1 MSSVG
6 QMVDEE
12 AVLEC
17 GDQERLGEMR
27 RSGLDLVSETLHVD
41 VQGREGT
48 GHECS
53 FYCRCWTD
61 E

>member
-6 QMVDEE
+6 QMVDEQ
-12 AVLEC
+12 AILEY
-17 GDQERLGEMR
+17 GDQGRLGEVR
-27 RSGLDLVSETLHVD
+27 RSGLDLVSKTLHDD
-41 VQGREGT
+41 VKGSEGT
-48 GHECS
+48 GHGCS

>member
-12 AVLEC
+12 VIGEC
-17 GDQERLGEMR
+17 GDQGRLGER
-27 RSGLDLVSETLHVD
+27 RSGLKLVSETFHDD

>member
-12 AVLEC
+12 VVREC
-17 GDQERLGEMR
+17 GDQERLGEVR
-27 RSGLDLVSETLHVD
+27 LYGLELVSETLPVD

>member
-12 AVLEC
+12 VVWEC
-17 GDQERLGEMR
+17 RDRGILGEVR
-27 RSGLDLVSETLHVD
+27 RSGIELVSETLQVD
-41 VQGREGT
+41 VKGKEDA
-48 GHECS
+48 GHECT
-53 FYCRCWTD
+53 FCCECWTD

>member
-12 AVLEC
+12 VISEY
-17 GDQERLGEMR
+17 GDRGRLGEVR
-27 RSGLDLVSETLHVD
+27 RSGLELVSETLHVD
-41 VQGREGT
+41 VKGREGT

-53 FYCRCWTD
+53 FYCRCWID

>member
-1 MSSVG
+1 MSNVG

-12 AVLEC
+12 AILEC
-17 GDQERLGEMR
+17 GGLGRLGEIR
-27 RSGLDLVSETLHVD
+27 RSELELVSETLHDD

-61 E
+61 G

>member
-12 AVLEC
+12 VVLEC
-17 GDQERLGEMR
+17 GDQGRLGER
-27 RSGLDLVSETLHVD
+27 RSGLDLVSETLSVD

>member
-12 AVLEC
+12 IIGEC
-17 GDQERLGEMR
+17 GDLR
-27 RSGLDLVSETLHVD
+27 RSGEVRGSGLELVSETIHVE
-41 VQGREGT
+41 VKGREGT

>member
-12 AVLEC
+12 VVSEC
-17 GDQERLGEMR
+17 RDRGRLGEIR
-27 RSGLDLVSETLHVD
+27 RSGLDLVSETLHDD

>member
-12 AVLEC
+12 VIWEC
-17 GDQERLGEMR
+17 GEQGRLGEIR
-27 RSGLDLVSETLHVD
+27 RSGLDLVSETLQVD
-41 VQGREGT
+41 VKGREGT
-48 GHECS
+48 EHECS

>member
-12 AVLEC
+12 VIGEC
-17 GDQERLGEMR
+17 RDQERLGEIN
-27 RSGLDLVSETLHVD
+27 RSGLDLVSETLHDD
-41 VQGREGT
+41 VKGREGT

>member
-12 AVLEC
+12 VVREC
-17 GDQERLGEMR
+17 GEQGRLGEVP
-27 RSGLDLVSETLHVD
+27 RSELELVSETLHID
-41 VQGREGT
+41 VQGRELT

>member
-12 AVLEC
+12 VISEC
-17 GDQERLGEMR
+17 RDQGRLGEIR
-27 RSGLDLVSETLHVD
+27 QSGLDLVSEKLHDD
-41 VQGREGT
+41 VKGKEDA

>member
-12 AVLEC
+12 VVREC
-17 GDQERLGEMR
+17 GDQGRLGEIR
-27 RSGLDLVSETLHVD
+27 RSGLDLVSETLHEHEE
-41 VQGREGT
+41 GREGT